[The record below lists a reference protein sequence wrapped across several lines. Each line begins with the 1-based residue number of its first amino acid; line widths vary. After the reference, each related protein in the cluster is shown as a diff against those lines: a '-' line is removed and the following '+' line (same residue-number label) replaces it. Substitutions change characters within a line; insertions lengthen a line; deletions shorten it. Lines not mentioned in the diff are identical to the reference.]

1 LAQPKNDLM
10 LSKAYKKRQKI
21 SASGFRY
28 RGIVTSRLENL
39 TDAVFGFS
47 ITLLVIASEVPTNYV
62 ELEASMYG
70 FSGFIFCILL
80 LLGIWNNHN
89 NFFLYYG
96 MQDRLTKTLTFLFL
110 FLLLFYIYPLK
121 YLFSY
126 LGTALYARLK
136 MSMGDQS
143 EALQLALNKLNESNL
158 TTPEWENIMIRFG
171 LGLFF
176 IYLLLGFMH
185 VHALRKKEQLD
196 LNELEVYE
204 TKTFIQ
210 SYLILVLV
218 AVVSMS
224 IVLIFG
230 GTASPYSGSV
240 YALIPV
246 ALGLNRKRRK
256 KKQPKLSLAE

>member
-1 LAQPKNDLM
+1 M
-10 LSKAYKKRQKI
+10 LSKAYKRRQKV
-21 SASGFRY
+21 SATGFRY

-126 LGTALYARLK
+126 LGTALYARVK
-136 MSMGDQS
+136 MAMGDQS
-143 EALQLALNKLNESNL
+143 EALQLALSKLNESNL
-158 TTPEWENIMIRFG
+158 STPEWENIMIRFG

-176 IYLLLGFMH
+176 IYLLFGLDARARIAEKRIPRPEQSRGLRNQNLHSELSDSRDDHHPFHEHCFDFRRNGLSILGF
-185 VHALRKKEQLD
+185 
-196 LNELEVYE
+196 
-204 TKTFIQ
+204 
-210 SYLILVLV
+210 
-218 AVVSMS
+218 S
-224 IVLIFG
+224 ICARSTGIG
-230 GTASPYSGSV
+230 
-240 YALIPV
+240 I
-246 ALGLNRKRRK
+246 
-256 KKQPKLSLAE
+256 E

>member
-1 LAQPKNDLM
+1 M
-10 LSKAYKKRQKI
+10 LSKAYKRRQK
-21 SASGFRY
+21 ASSTGFRY
-28 RGIVTSRLENL
+28 RGLVSSRLENL

-121 YLFSY
+121 FLFSY
-126 LGTALYARLK
+126 LGTSLYARIK
-136 MSMGDQS
+136 MAMGDQS
-143 EALQLALNKLNESNL
+143 EALQLALSKLNESNL

-176 IYLLLGFMH
+176 IYLLLGLMH
-185 VHALRKKEQLD
+185 VHALRKKQALD
-196 LNELEVYE
+196 LNRSEIHE

-210 SYLILVLV
+210 SYLILVLITV
-218 AVVSMS
+218 LSIS

-230 GTASPYSGSV
+230 GTAAAYSGSV

-246 ALGLNRKRRK
+246 VLALNKKRRLE
-256 KKQPKLSLAE
+256 KQPPGEIVE

>member
-1 LAQPKNDLM
+1 M
-10 LSKAYKKRQKI
+10 LSKAYKRKQKV
-21 SASGFRY
+21 SATGFRY

-47 ITLLVIASEVPTNYV
+47 ITLLVISSEVPTNYV

-96 MQDRLTKTLTFLFL
+96 MQDIITKILTFFFL

-126 LGTALYARLK
+126 IGTALYARLK
-136 MSMGDQS
+136 ISMGDRS
-143 EALQLALNKLNESNL
+143 EALQLAVSKLNESSL
-158 TTPEWENIMIRFG
+158 STAEWENLTIRFG

-176 IYLLLGFMH
+176 IYLLLGLMH
-185 VHALRKKEQLD
+185 VHALKKKKELD
-196 LNELEVYE
+196 LNEIEVFE
-204 TKTFIQ
+204 TKSFIQ
-210 SYLILVLV
+210 NYLLLVLITV
-218 AVVSMS
+218 ISMS

-230 GTASPYSGSV
+230 GAASPYAGSV
-240 YALIPV
+240 YALIPLV
-246 ALGLNRKRRK
+246 LGLNKRRRRK
-256 KKQPKLSLAE
+256 KQPSLKLTE